1 MLSPPRS
8 ERGPPMRFCLLI
20 PTFLL
25 LIGACTARD
34 PDRMVIGVSYDRP
47 AATASPQS
55 DEDMRRVLDLEAH
68 QICTR
73 GYDPVKVS
81 TLAAE
86 DNQEIVAEDLRCR
99 DYHLDFTPDFDFD

>member
-8 ERGPPMRFCLLI
+8 ERGPAMRRRLLI
-20 PTFLL
+20 PALL
-25 LIGACTARD
+25 LLAGACTARD
-34 PDRMVIGVSYDRP
+34 PDRVVIGVSYDRP
-47 AATASPQS
+47 VPTASPQS
-55 DEDMRRVLDLEAH
+55 DAEMRRVLDVAAH

-86 DNQEIVAEDLRCR
+86 DNQEIVREDLRCR
-99 DYHLDFTPDFDFD
+99 DYHLDFTPDLDFD